1 MAKVVYD
8 IAIDQKSE
16 RLRALCLL
24 SIGDI
29 NKNLRTLQECL
40 HIYEKSQDQ
49 VLNNY
54 QYSCLCLYL
63 AREYRKI
70 GTNNQNNHQKAM
82 FFLEQAFTLN
92 ASDQANS
99 EVMMQ
104 YYAEMGEVYISQKK
118 DTEAAECMQKALK
131 ISKKVYGQEHF
142 TTLECYLNLAQQ
154 LEKAGKKEEADKLF
168 EECLENFEKKD
179 A

>member
-1 MAKVVYD
+1 
-8 IAIDQKSE
+8 
-16 RLRALCLL
+16 
-24 SIGDI
+24 
-29 NKNLRTLQECL
+29 
-40 HIYEKSQDQ
+40 
-49 VLNNY
+49 
-54 QYSCLCLYL
+54 
-63 AREYRKI
+63 
-70 GTNNQNNHQKAM
+70 M